1 MSKAITLWIPDFL
14 NKQRIMESEQAWS
27 KLKLPALRTL
37 LKKADLFPTQS
48 VLNKAPKDFYTTAS
62 TLFHQAQ
69 PLPIA
74 ATEAA
79 ALLKDFNKNDF
90 WLKLDPVQMMPDR
103 DTLILIPAQD
113 LAIKEAEAEALIK
126 VFNQHFEQDK
136 VQIEYGSPTDWFLRI
151 KQPVDLKSTPL
162 NRVAYRSINAHYPT
176 GHAAQYWRQ
185 LLNEASMLFF
195 THPINE
201 HRRAQGKPEINGLW
215 LWGEGQLDE
224 SALSVRPNAR
234 IGSKNSYLKGLA
246 TLTNAECAAFPSD
259 LQCCLNNEQ
268 THYLLMPNALHET
281 LYNLTQSQWLEHVEW
296 LENQWMAPLLQA
308 LKDKKVHSLLIELGD
323 GYRYHIEPA
332 HLKRFWRFKDRI

>member
-215 LWGEGQLDE
+215 LWGEGQLDYTNLQVRADAKIW
-224 SALSVRPNAR
+224 SAD
-234 IGSKNSYLKGLA
+234 SYLQGIANLA
-246 TLTNAECAAFPSD
+246 GAHSTDFPDTLQA
-259 LQCCLNNEQ
+259 CLNSDAE
-268 THYLLMPNALHET
+268 HHLLMPSILNQSLS
-281 LYNLTQSQWLEHVEW
+281 NLTQKQWLDSVEW
-296 LENQWMAPLLQA
+296 LEKDWLAPLLKA
-308 LKDKKVHSLLIELGD
+308 VNDREVHSLLLELGD
-323 GYRYHIEPA
+323 GYRYHIEPK
-332 HLKRFWRFKDRI
+332 HLKRFWRFKNRI